1 VQQQT
6 RRPHQKDPSD
16 SESFP
21 ATAPARPASNDAPGR
36 VIVRCPATS
45 STSPSSQEPALNSTA
60 VTTDDTA
67 STTASSTSAPSG
79 RLSRPEVTELIER
92 NLPLVQHI
100 LFQVAAHYPRH
111 ADREELAQAA
121 TLGLVEA
128 AHRFDPDRG
137 VPFERWVS
145 MRVRGAIVDAARAL
159 DFAPRSLRAAA
170 RTVEDAHSQLLN
182 KLGRTPT
189 ADEVAAEM
197 SVPVRELFELQGRV
211 HRALVLSLDA
221 PCGEEDGDPLTLAD
235 GLVETVYIDPSTQL
249 EERERAAY
257 LRDALDLLP
266 ERLQVVVSGY
276 FLHGRSSSELA
287 EELGVTESRVSQMR
301 SEGLALMRTGIA
313 AQYSEGPVVEEP
325 ESGRAASRRAAYAA
339 ALSARSTYADRLSR
353 RQPLIPTQMTANST
367 ENYAAAV

>member
-1 VQQQT
+1 MSLSETITVELN
-6 RRPHQKDPSD
+6 RP
-16 SESFP
+16 
-21 ATAPARPASNDAPGR
+21 TPASA
-36 VIVRCPATS
+36 
-45 STSPSSQEPALNSTA
+45 
-60 VTTDDTA
+60 
-67 STTASSTSAPSG
+67 G

-92 NLPLVQHI
+92 NLPLVQHV
-100 LFQVAAHYPRH
+100 LFQVASHYPRH

-170 RTVEDAHSQLLN
+170 RSVEDAQSQLTSR
-182 KLGRTPT
+182 LGRMPT
-189 ADEVAAEM
+189 ADEIAAEM
-197 SVPVRELFELQGRV
+197 KLPVRELHELQGRV

-235 GLVETVYIDPSTQL
+235 GLVETVYVDPSAQL

-257 LRDALDLLP
+257 LRDALELLP
-266 ERLQVVVSGY
+266 ERLQAVVTGY
-276 FLHGRSSSELA
+276 FLQGRSSAELA

-301 SEGLALMRTGIA
+301 SEGLALMRAGIA
-313 AQYSEGPVVEEP
+313 AQYTDGAADDEP
-325 ESGRAASRRAAYAA
+325 ETGRAAHRRAAYAQ
-339 ALSARSTYADRLSR
+339 ALSNRSSYAGRLTHR
-353 RQPLIPTQMTANST
+353 GPIALQPST
-367 ENYAAAV
+367 EVRQFATAV

>member
-1 VQQQT
+1 MT
-6 RRPHQKDPSD
+6 
-16 SESFP
+16 
-21 ATAPARPASNDAPGR
+21 ATVELSRPAA
-36 VIVRCPATS
+36 VS
-45 STSPSSQEPALNSTA
+45 SA
-60 VTTDDTA
+60 
-67 STTASSTSAPSG
+67 
-79 RLSRPEVTELIER
+79 RLSRAEVTELIER
-92 NLPLVQHI
+92 NLPLVQHV

-128 AHRFDPDRG
+128 AHRFDPSRG

-170 RTVEDAHSQLLN
+170 RTVEDAQSQLTAR
-182 KLGRTPT
+182 LGRTPT
-189 ADEVAAEM
+189 PDEIAAEM
-197 SVPVRELFELQGRV
+197 QLPVRELHELQGRV

-257 LRDALDLLP
+257 LRDALELLP
-266 ERLQVVVSGY
+266 ERLQAVVTGY
-276 FLHGRSSSELA
+276 FLQGRSSAELA

-301 SEGLALMRTGIA
+301 SEGLALMRAGIS
-313 AQYSEGPVVEEP
+313 AQYTDTADDDEP
-325 ESGRAASRRAAYAA
+325 QSGRAAGRRAAYAA
-339 ALSARSTYADRLSR
+339 ALSNRSSYSSRLTAGQRIALEQRTAAGVR
-353 RQPLIPTQMTANST
+353 RENVLAN
-367 ENYAAAV
+367 AG

>member
-1 VQQQT
+1 MT
-6 RRPHQKDPSD
+6 
-16 SESFP
+16 
-21 ATAPARPASNDAPGR
+21 ATVELSRPAA
-36 VIVRCPATS
+36 
-45 STSPSSQEPALNSTA
+45 
-60 VTTDDTA
+60 
-67 STTASSTSAPSG
+67 ASSA
-79 RLSRPEVTELIER
+79 RLSRAEVTELIER
-92 NLPLVQHI
+92 NLPLVQHV

-128 AHRFDPDRG
+128 AHRFDPSRG

-170 RTVEDAHSQLLN
+170 RTVEDAQSQLTAR
-182 KLGRTPT
+182 LGRTPT
-189 ADEVAAEM
+189 PDEIAAEM
-197 SVPVRELFELQGRV
+197 QLPVRELHELQGRV

-257 LRDALDLLP
+257 LRDALELLP
-266 ERLQVVVSGY
+266 ERLQAVVAGY
-276 FLHGRSSSELA
+276 FLQGRSSAELA

-301 SEGLALMRTGIA
+301 SEGLALMRAGIS
-313 AQYSEGPVVEEP
+313 AQYTETAHDDEP
-325 ESGRAASRRAAYAA
+325 QSGRAAGRRAAYAA
-339 ALSARSTYADRLSR
+339 ALSNRSSYSSRLTAGQRIALQRRTAADAGSAGARGGKSF
-353 RQPLIPTQMTANST
+353 AN
-367 ENYAAAV
+367 AG

>member
-1 VQQQT
+1 LSPTDLTSDLTADLDAEPHREPLT
-6 RRPHQKDPSD
+6 RAEIS
-16 SESFP
+16 
-21 ATAPARPASNDAPGR
+21 
-36 VIVRCPATS
+36 
-45 STSPSSQEPALNSTA
+45 
-60 VTTDDTA
+60 
-67 STTASSTSAPSG
+67 
-79 RLSRPEVTELIER
+79 ELIER
-92 NLPLVQHI
+92 NLPLVQHV

-128 AHRFDPDRG
+128 AHRFDPGRG

-170 RTVEDAHSQLLN
+170 RSVEDAQSTLLGR
-182 KLGRTPT
+182 LGRTPT
-189 ADEVAAEM
+189 AEEVAGEM
-197 SVPVRELFELQGRV
+197 RMPVRELFELQGRV

-235 GLVETVYIDPSTQL
+235 GLVETVYVDPGVQL

-257 LRDALDLLP
+257 LRDALALLP
-266 ERLQVVVSGY
+266 ERLQVVVCGY
-276 FLHGRSSSELA
+276 FLQGRSSAELA

-301 SEGLALMRTGIA
+301 SEGLALMRAGIN
-313 AQYSEGPVVEEP
+313 AQYSDAPAAAEP

-339 ALSARSTYADRLSR
+339 ALSSRSSYTDRLSPKR
-353 RQPLIPTQMTANST
+353 GQLRAMAHATAS
-367 ENYAAAV
+367 